1 VTLGTL
7 STRGSSQ
14 PRIGWPTWVRAL
26 WHNAFVYS
34 KTWRSSIVTGFLE
47 PFMYLVAMGVGI
59 GSLVNKGSGGVDGV
73 PYLNFVAPGLLAA
86 TMLQIGVSDSSF
98 SVLGGLKWA
107 RTYFAAIATPLNY
120 HDVLIGHLAWI
131 AIRCSAVATAFVA
144 VMGVFGLLASPLAIL
159 AIPAAALSA
168 LAISSPTTAI
178 ATRQDDHLS
187 MTVVFRL
194 GVLPMF
200 LFAGVF
206 FPLSRLPYWLEVIVQ
221 ILPLTSGVTLCR
233 ALTLHQGLHPSL
245 FLNIGYM
252 LLWFGVGYYFSL
264 TGFRKRLVI

>member
-1 VTLGTL
+1 
-7 STRGSSQ
+7 
-14 PRIGWPTWVRAL
+14 
-26 WHNAFVYS
+26 
-34 KTWRSSIVTGFLE
+34 
-47 PFMYLVAMGVGI
+47 
-59 GSLVNKGSGGVDGV
+59 
-73 PYLNFVAPGLLAA
+73 
-86 TMLQIGVSDSSF
+86 
-98 SVLGGLKWA
+98 
-107 RTYFAAIATPLNY
+107 
-120 HDVLIGHLAWI
+120 
-131 AIRCSAVATAFVA
+131 
-144 VMGVFGLLASPLAIL
+144 
-159 AIPAAALSA
+159 
-168 LAISSPTTAI
+168 
-178 ATRQDDHLS
+178 